1 MPSMTPSTTRQA
13 GAAPCRNRFPNS
25 IPTILP
31 ASRSRP
37 ADPGTNPP
45 VPIRAA
51 TRLSRGVLVR
61 IPSGASSSCAIGLKT
76 TARAA
81 QRRLP
86 TNCFYYYRRYV
97 DRSFLFSSLYDQT
110 DYVVNRCGIALHI
123 SRHLQFIR
131 ATHNIHVGSI
141 IVGH

>member
-1 MPSMTPSTTRQA
+1 M
-13 GAAPCRNRFPNS
+13 
-25 IPTILP
+25 
-31 ASRSRP
+31 
-37 ADPGTNPP
+37 
-45 VPIRAA
+45 
-51 TRLSRGVLVR
+51 R
-61 IPSGASSSCAIGLKT
+61 IPSGASSSCAFGLKT

-86 TNCFYYYRRYV
+86 SNCFYYYRRYV

-141 IVGH
+141 IVGHSIFHKRTRDGLHYLTKSCFNYCQLRTNLFVLNQISRP